1 MCFRTARS
9 SRIKLRGVLGTSP
22 PRHRLLCAVAPSASG
37 EDLARRQLECIARLP
52 DGRPATVGFEARHGR
67 SLEDDVANAE
77 ECRRAVAA
85 ARRAMLICS
94 DSDGDGRLFPPDI
107 EEAQPLLGDDG
118 FALFA
123 ELRARVRERV
133 RARYG
138 AVEPVNSLI
147 SWISGAGAHSAG
159 AATAEETAHLRSFD
173 WRVDPAHGTFAPHVD
188 KANQSAYDVS
198 ALLYLTTLG
207 ADFAGGHFAFND
219 PDCDLLLE
227 PQAVAD
233 TSETPPRHLRL
244 PRFIRDTRRGQGA
257 DASSCPMTL
266 HSSGRGAC

>member
-1 MCFRTARS
+1 
-9 SRIKLRGVLGTSP
+9 
-22 PRHRLLCAVAPSASG
+22 
-37 EDLARRQLECIARLP
+37 
-52 DGRPATVGFEARHGR
+52 
-67 SLEDDVANAE
+67 
-77 ECRRAVAA
+77 
-85 ARRAMLICS
+85 MLICS